1 MQLPQVQFSFFG
13 RTSPAKSVAVI
24 LSPIL
29 AAGFIFHGDEV
40 RLFLRLLNERGRN
53 KRLNIS

>member
-29 AAGFIFHGDEV
+29 AGFIFHGDGW
-40 RLFLRLLNERGRN
+40 RLFLLQLPE
-53 KRLNIS
+53 